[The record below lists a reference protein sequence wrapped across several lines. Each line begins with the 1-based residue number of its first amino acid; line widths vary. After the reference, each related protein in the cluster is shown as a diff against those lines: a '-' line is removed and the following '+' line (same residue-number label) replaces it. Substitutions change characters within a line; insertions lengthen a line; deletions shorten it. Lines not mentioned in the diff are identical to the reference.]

1 MTENDLTPEQRAE
14 LGDLQPVYE
23 RLAAYDAPEPDH
35 DRLLATLKPLLAQ
48 PPVVKPG
55 RFGWHDWLRLAW
67 AQTALLEMPFWGASV
82 LLTLLGLALGVG
94 YGGATAA
101 LCLFFLSPLIAVGGV
116 AYIFRP
122 ATRTLWELERLSRY
136 QPFEL
141 LYARLVVILLLNI
154 ALALVLLLLIWAQ
167 GVQIVLWRLLL
178 IWFGPM
184 IGLMGTAL
192 FCSVRWNA
200 LAGII
205 VPMALWSLMIVL
217 GWRESIF
224 TAAETIARVATSNTM
239 PLLAAVALVG
249 GLALIVESGRQVER
263 WRS

>member
-35 DRLLATLKPLLAQ
+35 DRLLATLKPLLAP

-101 LCLFFLSPLIAVGGV
+101 LCLFFLSPLHYAQHDVVVPVDQGPAHSSASERADV
-116 AYIFRP
+116 AG
-122 ATRTLWELERLSRY
+122 ERAAD
-136 QPFEL
+136 
-141 LYARLVVILLLNI
+141 AR
-154 ALALVLLLLIWAQ
+154 
-167 GVQIVLWRLLL
+167 
-178 IWFGPM
+178 
-184 IGLMGTAL
+184 
-192 FCSVRWNA
+192 
-200 LAGII
+200 
-205 VPMALWSLMIVL
+205 
-217 GWRESIF
+217 
-224 TAAETIARVATSNTM
+224 
-239 PLLAAVALVG
+239 
-249 GLALIVESGRQVER
+249 
-263 WRS
+263 